1 MSLSLSSYTRSVSVT
16 MGPSGGLV
24 RIFGTFIRV
33 SGLSYYVTSE
43 SSIHLFWAS
52 FPPSVPYFIHSKL
65 TYTNNS
71 FVWGLGLTSYG
82 RVYFVPKGG
91 WVVL

>member
-24 RIFGTFIRV
+24 RIIGTFIRV

-43 SSIHLFWAS
+43 SSIHFFWAS

-65 TYTNNS
+65 TYTKPIL
-71 FVWGLGLTSYG
+71 FWGIGFYIIWEVILCA
-82 RVYFVPKGG
+82 
-91 WVVL
+91 